1 LTHDPYA
8 PPKADSLDQARFVQP
23 GAVKMPDAEY
33 EKIRRQLQA
42 MNRTSLALGVPGLG
56 LQTAGN
62 ALHGVAGIVVS
73 LLGFGLLVAGLSSYA
88 RMRGHS
94 PWFAAL
100 GLLSC
105 LGMLILALLPKNC
118 FNCRAKIKGAVCAT
132 CGAPAPP

>member
-1 LTHDPYA
+1 MTRDPYA
-8 PPKADSLDQARFVQP
+8 PPKDDSLDHAGLLQP
-23 GAVKMPDAEY
+23 GAVQMNGAEY
-33 EKIRRQLQA
+33 ERIRRKLSA
-42 MNRTSLALGVPGLG
+42 MNRTSLGLGVPGIG
-56 LQTAGN
+56 LQLAGN
-62 ALHGVAGIVVS
+62 AMHGVAGVVVS
-73 LLGFGLLVAGLSSYA
+73 LLGIGLLIAGLSSYA

-118 FNCRAKIKGAVCAT
+118 FNCRAKIKGTVCAT